1 MSESTAGVGTIL
13 AVDDEPDILIAL
25 EDLFEDSYRVLT
37 TSRPAEALEI
47 LRAEPDIAVVVSD
60 QRMPGLTGDAL
71 LAEARTFHDAQAIL
85 LTGYADI
92 TAVIAALNRGGIV
105 GYVTKPWDAGL
116 LRSTVRQAFE
126 RHRLGRD
133 LATERALLRGLLD
146 HAQDAISFKDADG
159 RFVRLNARKAALLHH
174 DISACLGRREGEL
187 LGAKAD
193 PVTAAD
199 EAAIRSGA
207 VAESLISD
215 GPTGA
220 ELWSHVTRVP
230 IRDASGAIS
239 HLAVIE
245 RDVTEQRTLEAR
257 LRQSDKMQALGTLAG
272 GIAHDFNNLLTAILG
287 SLELAGPKIAD
298 QPRVQRLIE
307 NARGAAER
315 GASLT
320 KRLLSFSRAHDLQA
334 RAVDVN
340 GLITGMSDLFGR
352 SLGGLVTVR
361 TDLED
366 GLLAVQVDPDQLE
379 LAVLN
384 LCINARDAMP
394 DGGTITVATRRLN
407 ISGDPEIADG
417 SYLGIS
423 VTDEGTGIPED
434 ILRRVCEPF
443 FTTKAVGQGTGLG
456 LAMVF
461 GLAQQS
467 KGRLVIDSEVG
478 RGTRVELA
486 LPFADQAPEQAAEEA
501 GAAPVAGR
509 RARILIVD
517 DDPQVRHVTA
527 SFLTGFGHSTT
538 EADGGEAALQ
548 HLRRDRFDIVV
559 ADLAMPG
566 MSGIELAA
574 EIRDRVPGLPI
585 LILTGHAEAMQ
596 IPEDL
601 PVLSKPFRSADLA
614 ARVATMLDGA
624 AGQADR
630 PGSGTDRLPAH

>member
-1 MSESTAGVGTIL
+1 MSDGTAGVGTIL

-25 EDLFEDSYRVLT
+25 EDLFEESYRVLT

-47 LRAEPDIAVVVSD
+47 LRAEPDIAVVLSD

-126 RHRLGRD
+126 RHSLGRD

-146 HAQDAISFKDADG
+146 HAQDAISFKDAQG
-159 RFVRLNARKAALLHH
+159 RFVRLNARKAALLGH
-174 DISACLGRREGEL
+174 DIAACLGRREGEL
-187 LGAKAD
+187 LGPKAA

-220 ELWSHVTRVP
+220 EQWSHVTRVP
-230 IRDASGAIS
+230 IRDAGGSIS
-239 HLAVIE
+239 HLAMIE

-287 SLELAGPKIAD
+287 SLELAAPKVAD

-340 GLITGMSDLFGR
+340 TLITGMSDLFGR
-352 SLGGLVTVR
+352 SLGGLVTVQ
-361 TDLED
+361 TDLEE
-366 GLLAVQVDPDQLE
+366 GLAAVQVDPDQLE

-394 DGGTITVATRRLN
+394 DGGAITVATRQLS
-407 ISGDPEIADG
+407 IDGDPEIADG
-417 SYLGIS
+417 TYLGIS
-423 VTDEGTGIPED
+423 VTDEGTGIPEE

-467 KGRLVIDSEVG
+467 KGRLVIDSVVG

-486 LPFADQAPEQAAEEA
+486 LPFADQAPEQAAEA
-501 GAAPVAGR
+501 SGAAPVAGR
-509 RARILIVD
+509 RARVLIVD

-538 EADGGEAALQ
+538 EAGDGEAALRLLQ
-548 HLRRDRFDIVV
+548 GDRYDIVV

-574 EIRDRVPGLPI
+574 EIRDRDPHMPV
-585 LILTGHAEAMQ
+585 LILTGHADAMQ

-601 PVLSKPFRSADLA
+601 PVLAKPFRSADLA
-614 ARVATMLDGA
+614 ARVATLLEGA
-624 AGQADR
+624 V
-630 PGSGTDRLPAH
+630 GTSV

>member
-1 MSESTAGVGTIL
+1 
-13 AVDDEPDILIAL
+13 
-25 EDLFEDSYRVLT
+25 
-37 TSRPAEALEI
+37 
-47 LRAEPDIAVVVSD
+47 
-60 QRMPGLTGDAL
+60 
-71 LAEARTFHDAQAIL
+71 
-85 LTGYADI
+85 
-92 TAVIAALNRGGIV
+92 
-105 GYVTKPWDAGL
+105 
-116 LRSTVRQAFE
+116 
-126 RHRLGRD
+126 
-133 LATERALLRGLLD
+133 
-146 HAQDAISFKDADG
+146 
-159 RFVRLNARKAALLHH
+159 
-174 DISACLGRREGEL
+174 
-187 LGAKAD
+187 
-193 PVTAAD
+193 
-199 EAAIRSGA
+199 
-207 VAESLISD
+207 
-215 GPTGA
+215 
-220 ELWSHVTRVP
+220 VTRVP
-230 IRDASGAIS
+230 IRDVGGSIS

-287 SLELAGPKIAD
+287 SLELAAPKVAD

-340 GLITGMSDLFGR
+340 ALIVGMSDLFGR

-361 TDLED
+361 TDLEG
-366 GLLAVQVDPDQLE
+366 GLPAVQVDPEQLE

-394 DGGTITVATRRLN
+394 EGGTITVATRRLD
-407 ISGDPEIADG
+407 IIADPEIADG
-417 SYLGIS
+417 AYLGLS
-423 VTDEGTGIPED
+423 VTDEGTGIPEE

-467 KGRLVIDSEVG
+467 KGRLAIDSEVG

-486 LPFADQAPEQAAEEA
+486 LPFAAEAPQQALEVV
-501 GAAPVAGR
+501 GVAPAAGR
-509 RARILIVD
+509 RARVLIVD

-538 EADGGEAALQ
+538 EVGDGTSALQ
-548 HLRRDRFDIVV
+548 HLERDRCDIVV

-566 MSGIELAA
+566 MSGVELAGA
-574 EIRDRVPGLPI
+574 IRDRYPGLPV
-585 LILTGHAEAMQ
+585 LILTGHADAMH

-601 PVLSKPFRSADLA
+601 PVLAKPFRSADLA
-614 ARVATMLDGA
+614 DRVATLLDA
-624 AGQADR
+624 TDS
-630 PGSGTDRLPAH
+630 GSR

>member
-1 MSESTAGVGTIL
+1 MSAGAAGIGTIL

-47 LRAEPDIAVVVSD
+47 LRAEPDIAVVLSD

-105 GYVTKPWDAGL
+105 GYVTKPWDASL

-146 HAQDAISFKDADG
+146 HAQDAISFKDAEG
-159 RFVRLNARKAALLHH
+159 RFVRLNARKAALLGN
-174 DISACLGRREGEL
+174 DIPACLGRREDEL
-187 LGAKAD
+187 LGPKANA
-193 PVTAAD
+193 VTAAD
-199 EAAIRSGA
+199 EAAIRSGT
-207 VAESLISD
+207 VAEALISD

-220 ELWSHVTRVP
+220 EHWSQVTRVP
-230 IRDASGAIS
+230 IRDASGAVS

-287 SLELAGPKIAD
+287 SLELAGPKVAD

-334 RAVDVN
+334 RAIDVN
-340 GLITGMSDLFGR
+340 ALITGMSDLFGR

-361 TDLED
+361 TELAD
-366 GLLAVQVDPDQLE
+366 GLPAVQVDPDQLE

-394 DGGTITVATRRLN
+394 EGGTITVATRRLT
-407 ISGDPEIADG
+407 ITGDPEIADG
-417 SYLGIS
+417 TYLGIS
-423 VTDEGTGIPED
+423 VTDEGTGIPEE

-486 LPFADQAPEQAAEEA
+486 LPFVAEAPEQAAQVP
-501 GAAPVAGR
+501 GTAPVTAR

-538 EADGGEAALQ
+538 EAGDGEAALR
-548 HLRRDRFDIVV
+548 HLERDRYDIVV

-574 EIRDRVPGLPI
+574 AIRERNPGLPV

-614 ARVATMLDGA
+614 DRVSALLGDT
-624 AGQADR
+624 GQPR
-630 PGSGTDRLPAH
+630 

>member
-1 MSESTAGVGTIL
+1 MSDGTAGIGTIL

-47 LRAEPDIAVVVSD
+47 LRAEPDIAVVLSD

-126 RHRLGRD
+126 RFRLGRD

-146 HAQDAISFKDADG
+146 HAQDAISFKDAQG
-159 RFVRLNARKAALLHH
+159 RFVRLNARKADLLGH
-174 DISACLGRREGEL
+174 DVAACLGRREADL
-187 LGAKAD
+187 LGPKAG
-193 PVTAAD
+193 PVTEAD

-207 VAESLISD
+207 VAETLISD

-220 ELWSHVTRVP
+220 EQWSHVTRVP
-230 IRDASGAIS
+230 IRDAGGAIS

-287 SLELAGPKIAD
+287 SLELAGPKVAD

-334 RAVDVN
+334 RVVDVN
-340 GLITGMSDLFGR
+340 ALIVGMSDLFGR

-366 GLLAVQVDPDQLE
+366 GLPAVQVDPDQLE

-394 DGGTITVATRRLN
+394 EGGTITVATRRLS
-407 ISGDPEIADG
+407 ISGDPEIVDG
-417 SYLGIS
+417 SYLGVS
-423 VTDEGTGIPED
+423 VTDEGTGIPEE
-434 ILRRVCEPF
+434 ILRRVCEAF

-486 LPFADQAPEQAAEEA
+486 LPFATQAPEQTTQASD
-501 GAAPVAGR
+501 AAPVAGR
-509 RARILIVD
+509 RAHVLIVD

-538 EADGGEAALQ
+538 EAGDGEAALR
-548 HLRRDRFDIVV
+548 HLQRDRYDIVV

-574 EIRDRVPGLPI
+574 AIREQDPRLPV
-585 LILTGHAEAMQ
+585 LILTGHADAMQ

-601 PVLSKPFRSADLA
+601 PVLAKPFRSADLA
-614 ARVATMLDGA
+614 ARVAALLEDRA
-624 AGQADR
+624 AQ
-630 PGSGTDRLPAH
+630 PG

>member
-1 MSESTAGVGTIL
+1 MSDGTAGVGTIL

-47 LRAEPDIAVVVSD
+47 LRAEPDIAVVLSD
-60 QRMPGLTGDAL
+60 QRMPELTGDAL

-105 GYVTKPWDAGL
+105 GYVTKPWDAAL

-126 RHRLGRD
+126 RHHLGRN

-146 HAQDAISFKDADG
+146 HAQDAISFKDAER
-159 RFVRLNARKAALLHH
+159 RFVRLNARKAALLGK
-174 DISACLGRREGEL
+174 DIATCLGRREEDL
-187 LGAKAD
+187 LGARGS
-193 PVTAAD
+193 AAAEPD
-199 EAAIRSGA
+199 AAAIRAGT
-207 VAESLISD
+207 VAELLVSD

-220 ELWSHVTRVP
+220 EQWSHVTRVP
-230 IRDASGAIS
+230 IRDAGGTIS

-245 RDVTEQRTLEAR
+245 RDVTEQRILEAR

-287 SLELAGPKIAD
+287 SLELAGPKVAD

-340 GLITGMSDLFGR
+340 ALIDGMSDLFGR

-361 TDLED
+361 TDLEAD
-366 GLLAVQVDPDQLE
+366 LPAVQVDPEQLE

-394 DGGTITVATRRLN
+394 EGGTITVATRRLD
-407 ISGDPEIADG
+407 ITGDPEIADG
-417 SYLGIS
+417 TYLGVS
-423 VTDEGTGIPED
+423 VTDEGTGIPEE

-467 KGRLVIDSEVG
+467 KGRLAIDSKVG

-486 LPFADQAPEQAAEEA
+486 LPFAAEAPQQATPLP
-501 GAAPVAGR
+501 GAVPATGR
-509 RARILIVD
+509 RARVLIVD

-538 EADGGEAALQ
+538 EAGDGEAALQ
-548 HLRRDRFDIVV
+548 HLERDRCDIVV

-566 MSGIELAA
+566 MSGVELAA
-574 EIRDRVPGLPI
+574 AIRERRPGLPV
-585 LILTGHAEAMQ
+585 LILTGHADAMQ

-601 PVLSKPFRSADLA
+601 PVLAKPFRSADLA
-614 ARVATMLDGA
+614 DRVATLLDA
-624 AGQADR
+624 ADAGFR
-630 PGSGTDRLPAH
+630 

>member
-1 MSESTAGVGTIL
+1 
-13 AVDDEPDILIAL
+13 
-25 EDLFEDSYRVLT
+25 
-37 TSRPAEALEI
+37 
-47 LRAEPDIAVVVSD
+47 
-60 QRMPGLTGDAL
+60 MPGLTGDAL

-105 GYVTKPWDAGL
+105 GYVTKPWDASL

-126 RHRLGRD
+126 RHALGRE

-146 HAQDAISFKDADG
+146 HAQDAISFKDAQG
-159 RFVRLNARKAALLHH
+159 RFVRLNARKAVLVGR
-174 DISACLGRREGEL
+174 DVTACLGRTEADL
-187 LGAKAD
+187 PGADSEAD
-193 PVTAAD
+193 
-199 EAAIRSGA
+199 A
-207 VAESLISD
+207 VAIGSGTVTETLTSE

-220 ELWSHVTRVP
+220 ERWSHVTRVP
-230 IRDASGAIS
+230 IRDGAGVIS

-245 RDVTEQRTLEAR
+245 RDVTEQRSLEAR

-287 SLELAGPKIAD
+287 SLELAAPKVGD
-298 QPRVQRLIE
+298 LPRVQRLIE

-334 RAVDVN
+334 RATDVN
-340 GLITGMSDLFGR
+340 GLIEGMSDLFGR
-352 SLGGLVTVR
+352 SLGGLVVVR
-361 TDLED
+361 TELAD
-366 GLLAVQVDPDQLE
+366 GLPAAQVDPDQLE

-394 DGGTITVATRRLN
+394 DGGAITIATRHVP
-407 ISGDPEIADG
+407 IAGDPEIEAGD
-417 SYLGIS
+417 YLGIS
-423 VTDEGTGIPED
+423 VADEGTGIPAE

-467 KGRLVIDSEVG
+467 KGRLVIESEVG

-486 LPFADQAPEQAAEEA
+486 LPFAAAAVPESEVRTGGVAHIAARPA
-501 GAAPVAGR
+501 S
-509 RARILIVD
+509 ILVVD
-517 DDPQVRHVTA
+517 DDAEVRHVTA
-527 SFLTGFGHSTT
+527 SFLSGFGYSET
-538 EADGGEAALQ
+538 EAEDGQAALR
-548 HLRRDRFDIVV
+548 LLERGRFDLVV

-566 MSGIELAA
+566 MNGVELAA
-574 EIRDRVPGLPI
+574 EIRDRDPGMPV
-585 LILTGHAEAMQ
+585 LILTGHADAMP
-596 IPEDL
+596 IPDDL
-601 PVLSKPFRSADLA
+601 PVLAKPFRSTDLA
-614 ARVATMLDGA
+614 TRVSALLAVETD
-624 AGQADR
+624 
-630 PGSGTDRLPAH
+630 PGRA

>member
-1 MSESTAGVGTIL
+1 MSDGTAGVGTIL

-25 EDLFEDSYRVLT
+25 EDLFEESYRVLT

-47 LRAEPDIAVVVSD
+47 LRAEPDIAVVLSD

-146 HAQDAISFKDADG
+146 HAQDAISFKDAAG
-159 RFVRLNARKAALLHH
+159 RFVRLNGRKAALLGH
-174 DISACLGRREGEL
+174 DIAASLGRREDEL
-187 LGAKAD
+187 LGPKAEAA
-193 PVTAAD
+193 TAAD

-220 ELWSHVTRVP
+220 EQWSHVTRVP
-230 IRDASGAIS
+230 IRDAGGTIS
-239 HLAVIE
+239 HLAMIE

-287 SLELAGPKIAD
+287 SLELAGPKVAD

-340 GLITGMSDLFGR
+340 TLITGMSDLFGR

-366 GLLAVQVDPDQLE
+366 GLPAVQVDPDQLE

-394 DGGTITVATRRLN
+394 DGGAITVATRRLA
-407 ISGDPEIADG
+407 ISDDPEIADG
-417 SYLGIS
+417 TYLGIS
-423 VTDEGTGIPED
+423 VTDEGTGIPEE

-467 KGRLVIDSEVG
+467 KGRLVIDSVVG

-486 LPFADQAPEQAAEEA
+486 LPFADQAPEQAAEA
-501 GAAPVAGR
+501 SGAIPVVGR
-509 RARILIVD
+509 RARVLIVD

-527 SFLTGFGHSTT
+527 SFLNGFGHSTT
-538 EADGGEAALQ
+538 EAGDGEAALRL
-548 HLRRDRFDIVV
+548 LRDDRYDIVV

-574 EIRDRVPGLPI
+574 EIRDRDPRLPV

-596 IPEDL
+596 IPDDL
-601 PVLSKPFRSADLA
+601 PVLTKPFRSADLA
-614 ARVATMLDGA
+614 ARVATLLDGA
-624 AGQADR
+624 AG
-630 PGSGTDRLPAH
+630 PAA

>member
-1 MSESTAGVGTIL
+1 MSDGTAGVGTIL

-25 EDLFEDSYRVLT
+25 EDLFEESYRVLT

-47 LRAEPDIAVVVSD
+47 LRAEPDIAVVLSD

-146 HAQDAISFKDADG
+146 HAQDAISFKDAAG
-159 RFVRLNARKAALLHH
+159 RFVRLNGRKAALLGH
-174 DISACLGRREGEL
+174 DVAASLGRREDEL
-187 LGAKAD
+187 LGPKAEA
-193 PVTAAD
+193 VTAAD
-199 EAAIRSGA
+199 AAAVRSGA

-220 ELWSHVTRVP
+220 EQWSHVTRVP

-239 HLAVIE
+239 HLAMLE

-287 SLELAGPKIAD
+287 SLELAGPKVAD

-334 RAVDVN
+334 RPVDVN
-340 GLITGMSDLFGR
+340 TLITGMSDLFGR

-366 GLLAVQVDPDQLE
+366 GLPAVQVDPDQLE

-394 DGGTITVATRRLN
+394 DGGAITVATRRLA

-417 SYLGIS
+417 PYLGIS
-423 VTDEGTGIPED
+423 VTDEGTGIPEE

-467 KGRLVIDSEVG
+467 KGRLVIDSVVG

-486 LPFADQAPEQAAEEA
+486 LPFADQAPEQAAEA
-501 GAAPVAGR
+501 SGAVPVAGR
-509 RARILIVD
+509 RARVLIVD

-527 SFLTGFGHSTT
+527 SFLTAFGHSTT
-538 EADGGEAALQ
+538 EAGDGEAALRLLQ
-548 HLRRDRFDIVV
+548 DGRYDIVV

-566 MSGIELAA
+566 MSGIDLAA
-574 EIRDRVPGLPI
+574 EIRDRDPGLPV

-596 IPEDL
+596 IPDDL
-601 PVLSKPFRSADLA
+601 PVLTKPFRSADLA
-614 ARVATMLDGA
+614 ARVATLLDGGA
-624 AGQADR
+624 E
-630 PGSGTDRLPAH
+630 PAT

>member
-1 MSESTAGVGTIL
+1 M
-13 AVDDEPDILIAL
+13 
-25 EDLFEDSYRVLT
+25 
-37 TSRPAEALEI
+37 
-47 LRAEPDIAVVVSD
+47 
-60 QRMPGLTGDAL
+60 
-71 LAEARTFHDAQAIL
+71 
-85 LTGYADI
+85 
-92 TAVIAALNRGGIV
+92 
-105 GYVTKPWDAGL
+105 
-116 LRSTVRQAFE
+116 
-126 RHRLGRD
+126 
-133 LATERALLRGLLD
+133 
-146 HAQDAISFKDADG
+146 
-159 RFVRLNARKAALLHH
+159 
-174 DISACLGRREGEL
+174 
-187 LGAKAD
+187 
-193 PVTAAD
+193 
-199 EAAIRSGA
+199 
-207 VAESLISD
+207 
-215 GPTGA
+215 
-220 ELWSHVTRVP
+220 P
-230 IRDASGAIS
+230 IRDAGGAIS

-287 SLELAGPKIAD
+287 SLELAGPRVAD

-340 GLITGMSDLFGR
+340 ALIAGMSDLFGR
-352 SLGGLVTVR
+352 SLGGLVTVV

-366 GLLAVQVDPDQLE
+366 DLPAVQVDPDQLE

-394 DGGTITVATRRLN
+394 EGGTITVATRRLS
-407 ISGDPEIADG
+407 IGGDPEIADG
-417 SYLGIS
+417 PYLGIS
-423 VTDEGTGIPED
+423 VTDEGTGIPEE

-467 KGRLVIDSEVG
+467 KGRLAIDSEVG

-486 LPFADQAPEQAAEEA
+486 LPFAAQAPEQVAREA
-501 GAAPVAGR
+501 GAAPVEGR
-509 RARILIVD
+509 RARVLIVD

-538 EADGGEAALQ
+538 EAGGGEAALQ
-548 HLRRDRFDIVV
+548 HLQRDRYDIVV

-574 EIRDRVPGLPI
+574 EIRDRDPGLPV
-585 LILTGHAEAMQ
+585 LILTGHADAMQ

-614 ARVATMLDGA
+614 ARVATLLECRR
-624 AGQADR
+624 ADR
-630 PGSGTDRLPAH
+630 LAGAGTRRRPAHCHSMGAQRAPGLKRRWTMSDHGFFPRRRRDIDPDQDGPPDAFQQG

>member
-1 MSESTAGVGTIL
+1 V
-13 AVDDEPDILIAL
+13 
-25 EDLFEDSYRVLT
+25 
-37 TSRPAEALEI
+37 AEA
-47 LRAEPDIAVVVSD
+47 
-60 QRMPGLTGDAL
+60 DA
-71 LAEARTFHDAQAIL
+71 
-85 LTGYADI
+85 
-92 TAVIAALNRGGIV
+92 
-105 GYVTKPWDAGL
+105 
-116 LRSTVRQAFE
+116 
-126 RHRLGRD
+126 
-133 LATERALLRGLLD
+133 
-146 HAQDAISFKDADG
+146 
-159 RFVRLNARKAALLHH
+159 
-174 DISACLGRREGEL
+174 
-187 LGAKAD
+187 
-193 PVTAAD
+193 
-199 EAAIRSGA
+199 AAIRSGA
-207 VAESLISD
+207 VSEILVSD
-215 GPTGA
+215 GPAGA
-220 ELWSHVTRVP
+220 ELWWHVTRVP
-230 IRDASGAIS
+230 IRDAGGAVS

-287 SLELAGPKIAD
+287 SLELAGPRVAD

-334 RAVDVN
+334 RATDVN
-340 GLITGMSDLFGR
+340 ALIAGMSDLFGR

-361 TDLED
+361 TELAEDLP
-366 GLLAVQVDPDQLE
+366 AVQVDPDQLE

-394 DGGTITVATRRLN
+394 EGGAITVATRRLE
-407 ISGDPEIADG
+407 IAADPEIADG
-417 SYLGIS
+417 TYLGIS
-423 VTDEGTGIPED
+423 VSDEGTGIPEE

-486 LPFADQAPEQAAEEA
+486 LPFAGQAPERAEEA
-501 GAAPVAGR
+501 PGATPVVGR
-509 RARILIVD
+509 RARVLIVD

-538 EADGGEAALQ
+538 EAADGETALR
-548 HLRRDRFDIVV
+548 HLENERFDIVV

-566 MSGIELAA
+566 MSGIDLAA
-574 EIRDRVPGLPI
+574 EIRGRDPRLPV

-601 PVLSKPFRSADLA
+601 PVLAKPFRSADLA
-614 ARVATMLDGA
+614 ARVATLLDG
-624 AGQADR
+624 
-630 PGSGTDRLPAH
+630 GTAPRG

>member
-1 MSESTAGVGTIL
+1 MSDIGGGIGARAGTIL

-25 EDLFEDSYRVLT
+25 EDLFEDTYRVLT
-37 TSRPAEALEI
+37 ASRPADALEI
-47 LRAEPDIAVVVSD
+47 LRAEPDIAVILSD

-71 LAEARTFHDAQAIL
+71 LAEARAFHEAQAIL

-105 GYVTKPWDAGL
+105 GYVTKPWDPGL
-116 LRSTVRQAFE
+116 LRGTVAQAYE

-146 HAQDAISFKDADG
+146 HSIDAISFKDAEG
-159 RFVRLNARKAALLHH
+159 RFVRLNARKAALLGR
-174 DISACLGRREGEL
+174 DLPACLGLREADLPEP
-187 LGAKAD
+187 KAQAD
-193 PVTAAD
+193 ASAD
-199 EAAIRSGA
+199 EAAMRDGR
-207 VAESLISD
+207 VAEALISE
-215 GPTGA
+215 GPPGA
-220 ELWSHVTRVP
+220 ETWSQFTRVP
-230 IRDASGAIS
+230 IRDGGGAVS

-245 RDVTEQRTLEAR
+245 RDVTEQKSLEAR

-287 SLELAGPKIAD
+287 SLELAAPKVAD

-334 RAVDVN
+334 RATDVN
-340 GLITGMSDLFGR
+340 ALIEGMSELFSS
-352 SLGGLVTVR
+352 SLGGLVSVR
-361 TDLED
+361 TDLAPS
-366 GLLAVQVDPDQLE
+366 LSAAQVDPDQLE

-394 DGGTITVATRRLN
+394 DGGRITIATRRMAIN
-407 ISGDPEIADG
+407 NDPEIADG
-417 SYLGIS
+417 AYLAIRVS
-423 VTDEGTGIPED
+423 DEGTGIPEE

-467 KGRLVIDSEVG
+467 KGRLTIESEVG
-478 RGTRVELA
+478 RGTSVELA
-486 LPFADQAPEQAAEEA
+486 LPFAATTPVKDAEGEATVPAAA
-501 GAAPVAGR
+501 RP
-509 RARILIVD
+509 ARILVVD
-517 DDPQVRHVTA
+517 DDPEVRHVTA
-527 SFLTGFGHSTT
+527 SFLSGFGYDET
-538 EADGGEAALQ
+538 EAGNGHAALD
-548 HLRRDRFDIVV
+548 LLTREAFDLVV

-566 MSGIELAA
+566 MSGVELASEVKA
-574 EIRDRVPGLPI
+574 RHPGMPV
-585 LILTGHAEAMQ
+585 LILTGHAEAMK
-596 IPEDL
+596 IPADL
-601 PVLSKPFRSADLA
+601 PVLAKPFRSADLA
-614 ARVATMLDGA
+614 TRVSAMLDPDRA
-624 AGQADR
+624 A
-630 PGSGTDRLPAH
+630 

>member
-1 MSESTAGVGTIL
+1 MSDGTAGIGTIL

-47 LRAEPDIAVVVSD
+47 LRAEPDIAVVLSD

-126 RHRLGRD
+126 RFRLGRD

-146 HAQDAISFKDADG
+146 HAQDAISFKDAQG
-159 RFVRLNARKAALLHH
+159 RFVRLNARKADLLGH
-174 DISACLGRREGEL
+174 DVATCLGRREADL
-187 LGAKAD
+187 LGPKAG
-193 PVTAAD
+193 PVTEAD

-207 VAESLISD
+207 VAETLISD

-220 ELWSHVTRVP
+220 EQWSHVTRVP
-230 IRDASGAIS
+230 IRDAGGAIS

-287 SLELAGPKIAD
+287 SLELAGPKVAD

-334 RAVDVN
+334 RVVDVN
-340 GLITGMSDLFGR
+340 ALIVGMSDLFGR

-366 GLLAVQVDPDQLE
+366 GLPAVQVDPDQLE

-394 DGGTITVATRRLN
+394 EGGTITVATRRLS

-423 VTDEGTGIPED
+423 VTDEGTGIPEE

-486 LPFADQAPEQAAEEA
+486 LPFATRAPERTAQAS

-509 RARILIVD
+509 RAHVLIVD

-538 EADGGEAALQ
+538 EAGDGEAALR
-548 HLRRDRFDIVV
+548 HLQRDRYDIVV

-574 EIRDRVPGLPI
+574 AIRTQYPRLPV
-585 LILTGHAEAMQ
+585 LILTGHADAMQ

-601 PVLSKPFRSADLA
+601 PVLAKPFRSADLA
-614 ARVATMLDGA
+614 ARVAALLDDTA
-624 AGQADR
+624 AQ
-630 PGSGTDRLPAH
+630 PG

>member
-1 MSESTAGVGTIL
+1 MSDRTAGLGTIL

-25 EDLFEDSYRVLT
+25 EDLFEDTYRVLT

-47 LRAEPDIAVVVSD
+47 LRAEPDIAVVISD

-71 LAEARTFHDAQAIL
+71 LAEARGFHDAQAIL

-92 TAVIAALNRGGIV
+92 TAVIAALNRGGIG
-105 GYVTKPWDAGL
+105 GYVTKPWDPGL

-159 RFVRLNARKAALLHH
+159 RFVRLNARKAELLGR
-174 DISACLGRREGEL
+174 DIAACLGRREDEL

-193 PVTAAD
+193 PVIAED
-199 EAAIRSGA
+199 EAAIRSGS

-220 ELWSHVTRVP
+220 EQWSHVTRVP
-230 IRDASGAIS
+230 IRDAGGAIS

-287 SLELAGPKIAD
+287 SLELAGPKVAD

-334 RAVDVN
+334 RATDVSA
-340 GLITGMSDLFGR
+340 LIVGMSDLFGR

-361 TDLED
+361 TELED
-366 GLLAVQVDPDQLE
+366 GLPAVQVDPDQLE

-394 DGGTITVATRRLN
+394 EGGAITVATRRLD
-407 ISGDPEIADG
+407 IRGDPEIADG
-417 SYLGIS
+417 TYLGIS
-423 VTDEGTGIPED
+423 VTDEGTGIPEE

-467 KGRLVIDSEVG
+467 KGRLAIDSEVG

-486 LPFADQAPEQAAEEA
+486 LPFAAEAPKPAEKTP

-509 RARILIVD
+509 RARVLIVD

-527 SFLTGFGHSTT
+527 SFLTGFGHSTA
-538 EADGGEAALQ
+538 EAGGGEAALQ
-548 HLRRDRFDIVV
+548 HLQRERFDIVV

-574 EIRDRVPGLPI
+574 EIRGRDPRLPV
-585 LILTGHAEAMQ
+585 LILTGHADAMQ

-614 ARVATMLDGA
+614 ARVATLIEDA
-624 AGQADR
+624 AESSA
-630 PGSGTDRLPAH
+630 

>member
-1 MSESTAGVGTIL
+1 MSDGTAGVGTIL

-47 LRAEPDIAVVVSD
+47 LRAEPDIAVILSD

-71 LAEARTFHDAQAIL
+71 LAEARSFHDAQAIL

-146 HAQDAISFKDADG
+146 HAQDAISFKDAEG
-159 RFVRLNARKAALLHH
+159 RFVRLNGRKAALLGA
-174 DISACLGRREGEL
+174 DVAACLGRREGEL

-193 PVTAAD
+193 PVSAAD

-207 VAESLISD
+207 VSESLVSD
-215 GPTGA
+215 GPIGA
-220 ELWSHVTRVP
+220 EQWSHVTRVP

-287 SLELAGPKIAD
+287 SLELAGPRVAD

-340 GLITGMSDLFGR
+340 SLITGMSDLFGR

-361 TDLED
+361 TDLEE
-366 GLLAVQVDPDQLE
+366 GLPAVQVDPDQLE

-394 DGGTITVATRRLN
+394 EGGAITVATRRLA

-417 SYLGIS
+417 TYLGIS
-423 VTDEGTGIPED
+423 VTDEGTGIPEE

-467 KGRLVIDSEVG
+467 KGRLAIDSEVG

-486 LPFADQAPEQAAEEA
+486 LPFATEVPEEAAQAA

-509 RARILIVD
+509 RARVLIVD

-538 EADGGEAALQ
+538 EAGDGEAALRLLQ
-548 HLRRDRFDIVV
+548 GDRYDIVV

-574 EIRDRVPGLPI
+574 EIRERDSRLPV

-596 IPEDL
+596 IPDDL
-601 PVLSKPFRSADLA
+601 PVLTKPFRSADLA
-614 ARVATMLDGA
+614 ARVATLLEGGDGPA
-624 AGQADR
+624 A
-630 PGSGTDRLPAH
+630 